1 MNAITEN
8 VEIDT
13 ITDDDKGVLLIDF
26 IAKLQKIVSQI
37 PESSKMSAR
46 VEISPYG
53 GWQEAT
59 CASIDWRLAI

>member
-46 VEISPYG
+46 VEISPG
-53 GWQEAT
+53 SVA
-59 CASIDWRLAI
+59 DLAGKS